1 MKSEFKYLQGTA
13 TSTSTG
19 VSTGMSTMSTGVST
33 GMSTMSTGVST
44 GMSTG
49 VTTKSQ
55 GCSTGLRPK
64 GSESLITISY
74 NKWMKEQEEERKKL
88 SAPEPEAGKKPV
100 LDNEVK
106 HEIKAHQKKVYKTV
120 SDNIGVKKNINEIS
134 DNNISNQQLSNNVEN
149 QNIIANHVTVES
161 SEPVQGNKSVSFAPP
176 APELK
181 AKSPMKEILRKR
193 EKKASFGKKLESRR
207 KDTSGRKSF
216 YIFPSFSAYY

>member
-1 MKSEFKYLQGTA
+1 M
-13 TSTSTG
+13 
-19 VSTGMSTMSTGVST
+19 STGMST

-88 SAPEPEAGKKPV
+88 SAPEPGKKPV

-106 HEIKAHQKKVYKTV
+106 HEIKERQKKVYKTV
-120 SDNIGVKKNINEIS
+120 SDNVGVKKNINEIS
-134 DNNISNQQLSNNVEN
+134 DNNISNQQLSNNGEN

-161 SEPVQGNKSVSFAPP
+161 SEPIKVQGNKSVSFAPP

-193 EKKASFGKKLESRR
+193 EKKASFGKQLETRR